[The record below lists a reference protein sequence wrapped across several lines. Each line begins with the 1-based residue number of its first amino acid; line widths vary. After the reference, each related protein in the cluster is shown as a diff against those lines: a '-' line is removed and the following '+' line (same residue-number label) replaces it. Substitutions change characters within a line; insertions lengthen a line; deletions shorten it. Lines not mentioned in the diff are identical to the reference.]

1 MKNKKDED
9 IILIKKAKVV
19 DSKKIEVKD
28 VLFADKI
35 LEVAKDIKKDANI
48 IIDATDLYLFYGL
61 IDPHVHL
68 RNFEESYKE
77 DFESGT
83 KAAVHGGATTVFDMP
98 NNKPF
103 IDSQNLI
110 NEKINLAKNSKVFC
124 NLGFYLGLSK
134 NNIENY
140 LDVKNCI
147 GFKLYASQ
155 TTNISQT
162 ISFDEIKQILESYSF
177 KKSKKPLYVHAEI
190 INNKII
196 PKNLFEHSEQ
206 RSELNEL
213 KIVQQLCE
221 VNKEIHIT
229 HVSSPYVADYLCKNN
244 VSFDLTPHHCIF
256 YLDENIHL
264 SEKAQNLLKVNPPI
278 RHFESQKFLPGYL
291 ENQNCLICSDHA
303 PHSIEEKEKDFE
315 KCPSGISC
323 LDIILP
329 LWFEVFTSIFREEKG
344 LTLLAKKNEL
354 LYKKFGI
361 KNKGEIK
368 RKYISDLVLLEKKD
382 NRVDC
387 EKWFSKAKKSPYNGF
402 KLNYNVLTTIINGKI
417 IYHAGKIIH

>member
-162 ISFDEIKQILESYSF
+162 ISFDEIKQILESYYF
-177 KKSKKPLYVHAEI
+177 NNSKK
-190 INNKII
+190 
-196 PKNLFEHSEQ
+196 F
-206 RSELNEL
+206 
-213 KIVQQLCE
+213 
-221 VNKEIHIT
+221 
-229 HVSSPYVADYLCKNN
+229 
-244 VSFDLTPHHCIF
+244 
-256 YLDENIHL
+256 
-264 SEKAQNLLKVNPPI
+264 
-278 RHFESQKFLPGYL
+278 
-291 ENQNCLICSDHA
+291 
-303 PHSIEEKEKDFE
+303 
-315 KCPSGISC
+315 
-323 LDIILP
+323 
-329 LWFEVFTSIFREEKG
+329 
-344 LTLLAKKNEL
+344 
-354 LYKKFGI
+354 
-361 KNKGEIK
+361 
-368 RKYISDLVLLEKKD
+368 
-382 NRVDC
+382 
-387 EKWFSKAKKSPYNGF
+387 
-402 KLNYNVLTTIINGKI
+402 
-417 IYHAGKIIH
+417 